1 MNTYSINNKTLP
13 SCMAGTWAWG
23 KGANGSKMVFGKYY
37 SEAELEKAFE
47 KAYSLGFK
55 MWDTAEIYGMG
66 NSEKILGGFLQGKTD
81 AIISTKF
88 NPPKKYTSGAAEK
101 ALCSSLER
109 LGIKFADLYW
119 LHQPINIKENLGEFA
134 KLEKQ
139 GKIKSIGVSNCSLE
153 QIKEAEKILE
163 SHGTKLYAVQNHF
176 SLLTDEKQKEILSYC
191 KKKNILYFGYMVLEQ
206 GALSGKYS
214 EKNPFPLFSMR
225 RFLFG
230 KGKLKKIKDLLAYQK
245 KLAEKYSVRQSQIP
259 IIWAIAKGVIP
270 IVGLTN
276 EAHSQALSAVN
287 KVSLSDD
294 EIKTLEKI
302 AKKSGVIT
310 NATWE

>member
-1 MNTYSINNKTLP
+1 MNTYSINNKVLP
-13 SCMAGTWAWG
+13 CCMAGTWAWG
-23 KGANGSKMVFGKYY
+23 KGANGSKMVFGKCY
-37 SEAELEKAFE
+37 SESDLEKAFE

-66 NSEKILGGFLQGKTD
+66 NSEKILGSFLQEKSD

-88 NPPKKYTSGAAEK
+88 NPPKKYVSGAAEK
-101 ALCSSLER
+101 ALCGSLER
-109 LGIKFADLYW
+109 LGVDSVDLYW
-119 LHQPINIKENLGEFA
+119 LHQPKNLKENLGELA

-139 GKIKSIGVSNCSLE
+139 GKIRSIGVSNCSLE
-153 QIKEAEKILE
+153 QLKEAEKILE
-163 SHGTKLYAVQNHF
+163 SHGTKLYAVQNHY
-176 SLLTDEKQKEILSYC
+176 SLLTDERQNEILSYC

-230 KGKLKKIKDLLAYQK
+230 KSKLRKIKDLLAYQK
-245 KLAEKYSVRQSQIP
+245 KLAEKYSVRTSQIP
-259 IIWAIAKGVIP
+259 IIWAMAKGVIP
-270 IVGLTN
+270 IIGLTN
-276 EAHSQALSAVN
+276 EVHSQALSAVKN
-287 KVSLSDD
+287 VLLSDD
-294 EIKTLEKI
+294 EIKALEKL